1 MQFFDV
7 EVATPGEAT
16 PSDAT
21 NDSWSDLLEF
31 DSGDTQTYTVTA
43 QADSSAGQAVMYLV
57 DIRNIL
63 LIFLLLWIIISLYY
77 RLKNTI
83 SSFFK

>member
-1 MQFFDV
+1 MFKFEV
-7 EVATPGEAT
+7 EVATPDDPT
-16 PSDAT
+16 PSDA
-21 NDSWSDLLEF
+21 WSDILTF
-31 DSGDTQTYTVTA
+31 DSGDSGTYTVTA

-63 LIFLLLWIIISLYY
+63 LIFLLLWIILSLYY

-83 SSFFK
+83 NSFFK